1 LILTPVLYG
10 ELFPFVDVRTIAR
23 GRRVKGGTVTNPEF
37 TSGTGE
43 GTAITPFNTAS
54 FVGAFDT
61 AIFPAVAAI
70 ELGQD
75 FEEDTPV
82 DLGGQIVEQFGLK
95 AMEWLDRV
103 VAVGNGYDEPQG
115 LFNATAA
122 SLLTSVYGASGPA
135 TVSDAEALM
144 FGLAKQFRTEGN
156 KFLAY
161 VSNDYTYRKFR
172 SLPVGPGDE
181 RRVYGM
187 DHAEYKL
194 NGYDHKIQNNI
205 PDGYIAYANLRKYVM
220 YRRLGMQVR
229 VETGGR
235 QLALSNTR
243 LIVVRMRYGGQL
255 SIGGA
260 AALMKDIQVV

>member
-1 LILTPVLYG
+1 M
-10 ELFPFVDVRTIAR
+10 
-23 GRRVKGGTVTNPEF
+23 K
-37 TSGTGE
+37 
-43 GTAITPFNTAS
+43 
-54 FVGAFDT
+54 
-61 AIFPAVAAI
+61 
-70 ELGQD
+70 
-75 FEEDTPV
+75 
-82 DLGGQIVEQFGLK
+82 
-95 AMEWLDRV
+95 WLDRV

-115 LFNATAA
+115 FFSATAA
-122 SLLTSVYGASGPA
+122 TLLNSTFGAAGPP

-144 FGLAKQFRTEGN
+144 FGLAKQFRNEGN

-161 VSNDYTYRKFR
+161 VSNDYTYRKLR
-172 SLPVGPGDE
+172 SVPVGPGDQ
-181 RRVYGM
+181 RRVFGM

-194 NGYDHKIQNNI
+194 NGFDHKIQNNI
-205 PDGYIAYANLRKYVM
+205 PEGYAAFINLRKYVM

-260 AALMKDIQVV
+260 AALMKDLQVV